1 MALDDFITKSLDT
14 LENYEHAKHIFYS
27 PWDSLDSDIEF
38 ASFHDKQVPTYLN
51 RREWAEGV

>member
-27 PWDSLDSDIEF
+27 PWESLDSDIEF
-38 ASFHDKQVPTYLN
+38 ASFHDK
-51 RREWAEGV
+51 